1 MTDWIETL
9 LGCRRRTEEAV
20 LVSVARARGSV
31 PREPG
36 TRMVVTAL
44 EQHGTIGGGHL
55 ELQAVGL
62 ARELLAGG
70 SIGALHRFPL
80 GAALGQCCGGV
91 VDLML
96 EKVPPSGAAMQWL
109 DEIARCRSRGE
120 PCVLVSAAGHP
131 EAPGTLVVTKDGCA
145 GSLGSPRDAAARA
158 LARELLDPG
167 AVAKLVSFDGG
178 APFFLFDPVRQ
189 PSLDIV
195 LFGAGHVGQALAKVL
210 SDLPCRVAWVDERA
224 DLFPQRAGGNVR
236 IEVSDAP
243 LAEVDAAR
251 AGACFLVMTH
261 SHALDEALAEAI
273 LRRADF
279 RYFGLIGSLSKRRRF
294 ESRLAARGIA
304 AEALARM
311 TCPIGIEG
319 VDGKSPS
326 VIAVAVAAELLRMQ
340 DLRAPSLGR

>member
-9 LGCRRRTEEAV
+9 LECRRLMEDAV
-20 LVSVARARGSV
+20 LVSVAAARGSV

-36 TRMVVTAL
+36 TRMVVTPSR
-44 EQHGTIGGGHL
+44 QHGTIGGGHL
-55 ELQAVGL
+55 ELKAIGL

-70 SIGALHRFPL
+70 NVGALQRFPL

-91 VDLML
+91 VDLMM
-96 EKVPPSGAAMQWL
+96 EKVPPSGAAVQWL
-109 DEIARCRSRGE
+109 DEIAGCRLRGE

-131 EAPGTLVVTKDGCA
+131 DAPGTLVVTQDGCV
-145 GSLGSPRDAAARA
+145 GSLGNARDAAARA
-158 LARELLDPG
+158 VAGELLASGD
-167 AVAKLVSFDGG
+167 VARLVSFDGV

-195 LFGAGHVGQALAKVL
+195 LFGAGHVGQALAKIF

-224 DLFPQRAGGNVR
+224 DLFPARVAANIR
-236 IEVSDAP
+236 IEVSEAP

-294 ESRLAARGIA
+294 E
-304 AEALARM
+304 
-311 TCPIGIEG
+311 
-319 VDGKSPS
+319 
-326 VIAVAVAAELLRMQ
+326 
-340 DLRAPSLGR
+340 